1 MCIHRAKYYSVI
13 LFLNVTNKISQWLS
27 LIPSSMTITISQFQ
41 HLKIQFGYKVSLLL
55 ILYTEK
61 NLKDVSNLGFL
72 ANSYTQVFWSINIC
86 RSYILQF

>member
-41 HLKIQFGYKVSLLL
+41 HLKIQFGYKVFLLL

-61 NLKDVSNLGFL
+61 
-72 ANSYTQVFWSINIC
+72 I
-86 RSYILQF
+86 

>member
-27 LIPSSMTITISQFQ
+27 LIPSLVTITISQFQ
-41 HLKIQFGYKVSLLL
+41 HFKIQFGYKVFLLL

-61 NLKDVSNLGFL
+61 SKR
-72 ANSYTQVFWSINIC
+72 C
-86 RSYILQF
+86 E